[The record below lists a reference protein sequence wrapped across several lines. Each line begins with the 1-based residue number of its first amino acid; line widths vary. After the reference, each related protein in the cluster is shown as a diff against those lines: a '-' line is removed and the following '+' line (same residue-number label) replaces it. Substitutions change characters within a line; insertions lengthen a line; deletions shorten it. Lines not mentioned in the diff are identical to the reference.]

1 MDFDPG
7 RGGYGVRAQ
16 LKSDKQLTGPGVQMR
31 EDLKKEQQENQTKE
45 S

>member
-16 LKSDKQLTGPGVQMR
+16 LKSDKQLTGPGIQMR
-31 EDLKKEQQENQTKE
+31 EELIKEKEQEVAET
-45 S
+45 